1 MKAFFTL
8 LVALLAVVGGVY
20 ALNYFVLGK
29 PMHEII
35 TGDSRNA
42 SIELSTH
49 YDNYINP
56 ISLVINVQAIGDSS
70 TPADVFRILLQYAS
84 QLKDTHFERVLLQA
98 KGTDKFTLKGE
109 YFQTLGN
116 EYGTQNPVYTM
127 RTFPEHVYKLDGSP
141 AFETWSG
148 GMLGVLGKQMED
160 FATFN
165 QQWYINDLT
174 TAN

>member
-1 MKAFFTL
+1 MKALFTL
-8 LVALLAVVGGVY
+8 LVGLLAVVGGVY
-20 ALNYFVLGK
+20 TLNYFMLGK
-29 PMHEII
+29 PMHEIL
-35 TGDSRNA
+35 TGDSRNV

-49 YDNYINP
+49 YDNYIDP
-56 ISLVINVQAIGDSS
+56 SALVINVQTAGDSS

-84 QLKDTHFERVLLQA
+84 QLKDKRFEKILLQA
-98 KGTDKFTLKGE
+98 EGTDKFILKGE

-148 GMLGVLGKQMED
+148 GMLGVLSKQMED
-160 FATFN
+160 FGTFN